1 MKAVI
6 SDPKGYNVTKEAIK
20 QTMIRVPFPIWEQI
34 KVLAQAQRRSVNQQ
48 VIYLLVQALENEGE
62 P

>member
-6 SDPKGYNVTKEAIK
+6 SDPKEVIK
-20 QTMIRVPFPIWEQI
+20 QTMIRVPFPIWERI
-34 KVLAQAQRRSVNQQ
+34 KGLAQAQRRSVNQQ

-62 P
+62 L